1 VISAAIQSI
10 STFTPRYSRLVAAFT
25 GCSVFWPVVI
35 RGFCQP
41 AALGLHRRCQ
51 GERVLVA

>member
-25 GCSVFWPVVI
+25 GCSVFWPI
-35 RGFCQP
+35 EIQGFCQP